1 MQTLPITEQG
11 EAISE
16 VCVRH
21 PSVQQSGP
29 ASAVDAIHARRG
41 GGSLLVLRSPCDR
54 TVGLGGYLGLFRRQG
69 VRLAAVLSRSL
80 GIEVVIHRQ
89 DFGSVELGSLM
100 LKFSSCPRSRLA
112 RYFAYCRITGQ
123 TL

>member
-1 MQTLPITEQG
+1 M
-11 EAISE
+11 
-16 VCVRH
+16 
-21 PSVQQSGP
+21 QQSGP

-41 GGSLLVLRSPCDR
+41 GGSPLVVQSPRDR
-54 TVGLGGYLGLFRRQG
+54 TVGLGGYLGRFRRQG

-89 DFGSVELGSLM
+89 DFGSVELGSLI
-100 LKFSSCPRSRLA
+100 LKFSSCPRSS
-112 RYFAYCRITGQ
+112 YFAYCHITGQ